1 MTEEKKPVQKQSKK
15 QEAPKKVAPAP
26 AAKQAATKVV
36 SSNELKVGTLVVTNR
51 NKECK
56 VLEIISNNLF
66 LLKRTDDT
74 GKLYSLTK
82 DQFNIK
88 K

>member
-1 MTEEKKPVQKQSKK
+1 MAEEKKSVSKQSKK

-26 AAKQAATKVV
+26 AAAKPVPKAV
-36 SSNELKVGTLVVTNR
+36 SSNELKVGALVITNR
-51 NKECK
+51 GKECK
-56 VLEIISNNLF
+56 VLEEISNNLF
-66 LLKRTDDT
+66 LLKRTDAT
-74 GKLYSLTK
+74 GKLYNLTK